1 VTVQK
6 AEMTNA
12 TQTFAQRAIAFGAA
26 ALLAA
31 GSLTACGSS
40 ADGGEVTTVRY
51 QSEQGL
57 LDLIQMGEALN
68 YFPTLKF
75 TKRGDVTSGP
85 SSLQALVSNQID
97 ISQQAFFGAV
107 AQVVASGAPI
117 KAVVSSY
124 GANAKVHSSLVT
136 LVGSPITKPQD
147 LLGKKIA
154 VNTLGGNDEAVIDTY
169 LQKSGLTGDQ
179 IKQIT
184 LVVLPPLNTAEAL
197 QKHQIDVA
205 YLKPGQ
211 MLAAQNVLQLAT
223 LATDV
228 DVVGDY
234 NAGGYAMTDQFLK
247 RNPHTSQELVTGVA
261 KAVKYVETQPVAQ
274 VLKVYTTWLK
284 NNGFANYVEPIEKNY
299 PGDLGVA
306 STIGAIAEG
315 DVSKWIPWL
324 KSRGDIDTSKIVASD
339 VYTNQYNLLAP
350 GSTPVPGALRQGSS

>member
-1 VTVQK
+1 
-6 AEMTNA
+6 MTS
-12 TQTFAQRAIAFGAA
+12 TTTTFAPRAIAFGAA
-26 ALLAA
+26 ALLVA

-40 ADGGEVTTVRY
+40 GDGGETTTVRY

-75 TKRGDVTSGP
+75 TKAGDVTSGP
-85 SSLQALVSNQID
+85 TSLQALVSNQID

-136 LVGSPITKPQD
+136 LAGSPITKPQD

-197 QKHQIDVA
+197 QERQIDVA

-211 MLAAQNVLQLAT
+211 MLAVQNVLQLAT
-223 LATDV
+223 LTTDV

-247 RNPHTSQELVTGVA
+247 RNPHTSQKLVTGVA
-261 KAVKYVETQPVAQ
+261 KAVKYIETQPVSQ
-274 VLKVYTTWLK
+274 VLKVYTTWLRK
-284 NNGFANYVEPIEKNY
+284 NGYANYVEPIEKNY

-315 DVSKWIPWL
+315 DVTKWIPWL
-324 KSRGDIDTSKIVASD
+324 KSRGDIDTAKIVPSQ
-339 VYTNQYNLLAP
+339 VYTNEYNLLAP
-350 GSTPVPGALRQGSS
+350 GSKPAAGSATQGSS

>member
-1 VTVQK
+1 
-6 AEMTNA
+6 MTN
-12 TQTFAQRAIAFGAA
+12 TTKTFARRASALGAA
-26 ALLAA
+26 AVLAA
-31 GSLTACGSS
+31 AGLTACGSPG
-40 ADGGEVTTVRY
+40 DGGEVTTVRY

-75 TKRGDVTSGP
+75 TKRGDVIGGP
-85 SSLQALVSNQID
+85 VSLQALVSNQID
-97 ISQQAFFGAV
+97 ISQQAFFGAI
-107 AQVVASGAPI
+107 AQVIASGAPI

-136 LVGSPITKPQD
+136 LAGSPITKPQD

-169 LQKSGLTGDQ
+169 LQKSGLTADQ

-184 LVVLPPLNTAEAL
+184 LVVLPPLNTVEAL

-211 MLAAQNVLQLAT
+211 VLAAQDVLPLAT
-223 LATDV
+223 LVTDV

-261 KAVKYVETQPVAQ
+261 KAIKYIETQPVSQ
-274 VLKVYTTWLK
+274 VLKIYTTWLK
-284 NNGFANYVEPIEKNY
+284 NNGYANYVEPIEKNY

-306 STIGAIAEG
+306 STTGTIAEA
-315 DVSKWIPWL
+315 DVTKWIPWL
-324 KSRGDIDTSKIVASD
+324 KSRGDIDTAKIVPSQ
-339 VYTNQYNLLAP
+339 VYTNNYNLLAP
-350 GSTPVPGALRQGSS
+350 GSVPVPGSEKQGSS

>member
-1 VTVQK
+1 
-6 AEMTNA
+6 MTN
-12 TQTFAQRAIAFGAA
+12 TTKTFVHRAIAFGAA
-26 ALLAA
+26 ALLVA

-40 ADGGEVTTVRY
+40 TDGGEVTTVRY

-75 TKRGDVTSGP
+75 TKAGDVTSGP
-85 SSLQALVSNQID
+85 TSIQALVSNQID
-97 ISQQAFFGAV
+97 ISQQAFFGVV
-107 AQVVASGAPI
+107 AQVVASGAAI

-124 GANAKVHSSLVT
+124 GANAKIHSSLVT
-136 LVGSPITKPQD
+136 LAGSPITKPQD

-169 LQKSGLTGDQ
+169 LQKSGLTRDQ

-211 MLAAQNVLQLAT
+211 MLAVQNVLQLAT
-223 LATDV
+223 LTTDV

-261 KAVKYVETQPVAQ
+261 KAIKYIETQPVSQ
-274 VLKVYTTWLK
+274 VLKVYTTWLR
-284 NNGFANYVEPIEKNY
+284 NNGYANYVEPIEKNY

-306 STIGAIAEG
+306 SPIGAIAEG
-315 DVSKWIPWL
+315 DVTKWLPWL
-324 KSRGDIDTSKIVASD
+324 KSRGDIDIDKIVPSQ
-339 VYTNQYNLLAP
+339 VYTNEYNLLAP
-350 GSTPVPGALRQGSS
+350 GSKPVPSAPKQGSS

>member
-1 VTVQK
+1 MGV
-6 AEMTNA
+6 
-12 TQTFAQRAIAFGAA
+12 GLAA
-26 ALLAA
+26 VLAA
-31 GSLTACGSS
+31 GGLSGCGASS
-40 ADGGEVTTVRY
+40 DGGEVTTVRY

-75 TKRGDVTSGP
+75 TKRGDVTGGP
-85 SSLQALVSNQID
+85 VSLQALVSNQID
-97 ISQQAFFGAV
+97 ISQQAFFGAI

-124 GANAKVHSSLVT
+124 GANDKVHASLVT
-136 LVGSPITKPQD
+136 LAGSPITKPQD

-169 LQKSGLTGDQ
+169 LQKSGLSADQ

-184 LVVLPPLNTAEAL
+184 LVVLPPLNTVEAL

-211 MLAAQNVLQLAT
+211 MLAARNVLQLAT
-223 LATDV
+223 LTTDV

-247 RNPHTSQELVTGVA
+247 KNPHTSQELVTGVA
-261 KAVKYVETQPVAQ
+261 KAVKYIETQPVSQ

-284 NNGFANYVEPIEKNY
+284 NNGYANYVEPIEKNY

-306 STIGAIAEG
+306 SPIGAIAEA
-315 DVSKWIPWL
+315 DVTKWIPWL
-324 KSRGDIDTSKIVASD
+324 QGRGDIDTSKIVPSQ
-339 VYTNQYNLLAP
+339 VYTNEYNLLAP
-350 GSTPVPGALRQGSS
+350 GSTPVPAPAAQGSS